1 MNKPQNL
8 SPAGIPEG
16 FRAFNP
22 GDDFV
27 GLIGPLYI
35 KPEEDGLRVG
45 LAIERRHS
53 NPMGIAHGGL
63 LMTLADMV
71 MGIGCGFLTGI
82 RFPHPTV
89 SMNSDFVRGPKVG
102 TFVEGKARIARKTR
116 NFVFCSCELTGGG
129 EIFLTASGVFKS
141 PDPDRLPP
149 GVVQGKSWGKD

>member
-1 MNKPQNL
+1 MSKPQNL
-8 SPAGIPEG
+8 LPAGIPEG
-16 FRAFNP
+16 FQAFNP

-35 KPEEDGLRVG
+35 KPEDDGLRVG
-45 LAIERRHS
+45 LFIERRHS

-71 MGIGCGFLTGI
+71 MGVGCGFLTGI

-116 NFVFCSCELTGGG
+116 NFVFCSCELTGGD

-141 PDPDRLPP
+141 PDPERLPP
-149 GVVQGKSWGKD
+149 GVVQGKAWGKD

>member
-1 MNKPQNL
+1 MNRPEPVL
-8 SPAGIPEG
+8 PEG
-16 FRAFNP
+16 VPPGFHAFIP

-27 GLIGPLYI
+27 ALIGPLYL
-35 KPEEDGLRVG
+35 KPEADGVRLG
-45 LAIERRHS
+45 LLLEKRHS
-53 NPMGIAHGGL
+53 NPMGIAHGGV

-71 MGIGCGFLTGI
+71 MGVGCGFLTGV

-116 NFVFCSCELTGGG
+116 NFVFCSCELTGNG
-129 EIFLTASGVFKS
+129 ETYLTASGVFKT

-149 GVVQGKSWGKD
+149 GVVRDKGWGKS